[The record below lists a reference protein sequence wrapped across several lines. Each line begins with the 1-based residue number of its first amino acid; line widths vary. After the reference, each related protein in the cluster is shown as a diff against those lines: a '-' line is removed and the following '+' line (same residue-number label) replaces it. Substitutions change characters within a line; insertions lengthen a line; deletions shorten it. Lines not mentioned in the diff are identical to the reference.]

1 MEGGPSGAE
10 TPKLGKGRT
19 RGQMEAEKGINGLPE
34 MVAALPEADRER
46 FSRIF
51 LVDSTIGR
59 LKTNPAMEEW
69 IKKYFGSLDAVREQ
83 KVIRITNLVTMEGS
97 FFNELRSKRPVVTE
111 KGEELEQIIEED
123 RGGVFCRPL
132 ELTSEDTFGR
142 IQGRHSISAS
152 NIAKFDGFSGV
163 IVFNEHN
170 PLRFTREK
178 IADYID
184 TALAWL
190 HKAHETDPEAKYPF
204 FLWNCLWRAG
214 ASIVHGHAQVI
225 LGRDLHYGKIEGL
238 RRAAL
243 AYRQTSGSNYFDD
256 LYRIHESL
264 GLGLE
269 ARGTRVLSY
278 LSPIKDRE
286 VLLISGAID
295 DGLKGA
301 VYRVLD
307 CYVTDMGVRSFNVAI
322 LMPPFG
328 ATREDWSGFPVV
340 VRIVDRGDPL
350 SRTVDM
356 AAMELYASSVLFS
369 DPFQVMEALKEG
381 FRP

>member
-1 MEGGPSGAE
+1 
-10 TPKLGKGRT
+10 
-19 RGQMEAEKGINGLPE
+19 MEAKKRISGLPE
-34 MVAALPEADRER
+34 MVAALPEEERER
-46 FSRIF
+46 FERIF
-51 LVDSTIGR
+51 LVDSSIGR

-123 RGGVFCRPL
+123 RGDVFCRPL

-142 IQGRHSISAS
+142 IQGQHSISAS

-170 PLRFTREK
+170 PLRFTAGR

-190 HKAHETDPEAKYPF
+190 HKAHETDPEATYPF

-214 ASIVHGHAQVI
+214 ASIIHGHAQVI
-225 LGRDLHYGKIEGL
+225 LGRGLHYGKVEGL

-243 AYRQTSGSNYFDD
+243 AYQQTSGSNYFDD
-256 LYRIHESL
+256 LYRVHDSL
-264 GLGLE
+264 GLSLE
-269 ARGTRVLSY
+269 AGGTRVLSY

-286 VLLISGAID
+286 VLLISSAID
-295 DGLKGA
+295 DSLKGA
-301 VYRVLD
+301 VYQVLD
-307 CYVTDMGVRSFNVAI
+307 CYVRDMGVRSFNVAI
-322 LMPPFG
+322 LMPPFS
-328 ATREDWSGFPVV
+328 TTPEDWSGFPVV
-340 VRIVDRGDPL
+340 VKIVDRGDPL

-356 AAMELYASSVLFS
+356 AAMELYASSVLFA
-369 DPFQVMEALKEG
+369 DPFQVMEVLKEG
-381 FRP
+381 FRR